1 MPAWE
6 LSLRGELPNDHPN
19 DPGRRLGEGWK
30 AVGLPVSPAAT
41 PTKHHGRREQ
51 HDLEVLPRRP
61 VADVLEI
68 VAQLLAD
75 IVHAAVV
82 RPVDLGPA
90 GDSGQDALAPMIFL
104 DLVAQ
109 GHKDRGLLRAR
120 SHDVH
125 IAHQYVP
132 ELRQLVEPELAQHA
146 THRGHARIVALRPDL
161 ARRSAVHVHRAKLV
175 HDERPAAAVSVAPEI
190 APAVAD
196 RATIETDPL
205 LREQHRAPGR
215 KLDQYGDCSHQRQGE
230 HQRHRRNDDVE
241 TTPTRVAALRC
252 EGDGPSERTELRQCH
267 ARVELGRVPSPHTPA
282 LSEEQAG
289 PDWRR
294 VASALLRFKWVV
306 VLMVMLG
313 LGGAFA
319 ATRVLRPIYRA
330 QANVWV
336 DVPDPRGNGG
346 SDTRGPIR
354 QGALLDA
361 DAWVELLRSYIV
373 LDQVVR
379 DMHLY
384 VEVKRPSDRPSFDG
398 FGVSESFRPGD
409 YRLTVGADGKGYTL
423 ASAEGVDLGR
433 GTLGDSIGNRVGF
446 RWAPPPGSL
455 PPGRTIEFALVPP
468 RDAALRLG
476 EQLDVRMDLN
486 GNFLA
491 LELRGP
497 NPVLISS
504 ILNAV
509 AQRYVE
515 VAAQLK
521 RQKLTEL
528 TKILEDQLT
537 TAQRN
542 LDSAETALQQ
552 FRTRTITLPSD
563 QPANRKAAAETRD
576 PVRASF
582 FDMAVE
588 RDELRRDRDAI
599 DRLLAGGSG
608 GDGLPTEALS
618 VIGSVQ
624 HAPELSS
631 ALKELSDKQAQ
642 MRMYRYHYSEAY
654 PPLQRLAREISEL
667 QQRTIPTLARAL
679 STQLAARE
687 SELGRQVDA
696 ASRDLRQ
703 IPGRTLEDAR
713 LSRNAELKEQTYT
726 ALQQRFDQA
735 RLAAEATVPDVR
747 ILDPAVVPQRPVKI
761 ARHGHESRTGRRQVV
776 PVRQSR
782 AHVRGRRTAHS
793 AGGRRYPAWRAAPP
807 LQGQP
812 PAGPGRFSRWEGGPR
827 RNRAADV
834 VPAPGVHRMWHAH
847 AARSGG
853 AGIARND
860 SADRPVTRPV

>member
-1 MPAWE
+1 MNPKPLPAIRDQ
-6 LSLRGELPNDHPN
+6 L
-19 DPGRRLGEGWK
+19 
-30 AVGLPVSPAAT
+30 T
-41 PTKHHGRREQ
+41 P
-51 HDLEVLPRRP
+51 
-61 VADVLEI
+61 
-68 VAQLLAD
+68 
-75 IVHAAVV
+75 
-82 RPVDLGPA
+82 
-90 GDSGQDALAPMIFL
+90 
-104 DLVAQ
+104 
-109 GHKDRGLLRAR
+109 
-120 SHDVH
+120 
-125 IAHQYVP
+125 
-132 ELRQLVEPELAQHA
+132 
-146 THRGHARIVALRPDL
+146 
-161 ARRSAVHVHRAKLV
+161 
-175 HDERPAAAVSVAPEI
+175 
-190 APAVAD
+190 
-196 RATIETDPL
+196 
-205 LREQHRAPGR
+205 
-215 KLDQYGDCSHQRQGE
+215 
-230 HQRHRRNDDVE
+230 
-241 TTPTRVAALRC
+241 
-252 EGDGPSERTELRQCH
+252 
-267 ARVELGRVPSPHTPA
+267 VELGRAPSPHTPTFPG
-282 LSEEQAG
+282 EQSG

-306 VLMVMLG
+306 LLMVALG
-313 LGGAFA
+313 LGAAFA

-336 DVPDPRGNGG
+336 DVPDRRGTGG
-346 SDTRGPIR
+346 SETRGPIR

-384 VEVKRPSDRPSFDG
+384 IGVKRPGDWPSFDG
-398 FGVSESFRPGD
+398 FGVTDTFRPGD
-409 YRLTVGADGKGYTL
+409 YRLTVGADGRGYTL
-423 ASAEGVDLGR
+423 ASAEGVDLER
-433 GTLGDSIGNRVGF
+433 GTLGDSIGNRLGF
-446 RWAPPPGSL
+446 RWAPAPGSL
-455 PPGRTIEFALVPP
+455 PAGRTIEFSLVPP

-497 NPVLISS
+497 NPALISK

-521 RQKLTEL
+521 REKLNEL

-542 LDSAETALQQ
+542 LDSAETALQG

-563 QPANRKAAAETRD
+563 RPADRKATADTRD
-576 PVRASF
+576 PIRTSF

-588 RDELRRDRDAI
+588 RDQLRRDRDAI
-599 DRLLAGGSG
+599 DRLLAEGGG

-618 VIGSVQ
+618 AIGSVQ
-624 HAPELSS
+624 HAPELSN

-642 MRMYRYHYSEAY
+642 LRAYRYHYSEAY
-654 PPLQRLAREISEL
+654 PPLQRLAKEVSEL

-703 IPGRTLEDAR
+703 IPGRALEDVR

-747 ILDPAVVPQRPVKI
+747 ILDPAMVPQRPVKNTAPRLLLMGLLAGLGLGVLGAI
-761 ARHGHESRTGRRQVV
+761 LLDRADPSVRYPEQVSRDLGLPIIGAVPHLRAKDPAEVVEALRGVRLSLAHEHGPGPLLVTVTSPGPGDGKSFLSANLALTFADAGQRTLLVDGDIRRGVLHRRFKANRQPGLVDFLRTEAGLGDIVQRTAYPRLAFIGCGTRTQRAPEVLGSPAMTQLIIELRDQYDVILVDSPPLTAGVDPFILGTVTGAMLLVLRTGHSQRDMTGAKLEVLDRLPIRLLGAVLNDVPRGAGYGYYAYYSYYLPGYEAVEERDGRRVSSPQVV
-776 PVRQSR
+776 
-782 AHVRGRRTAHS
+782 
-793 AGGRRYPAWRAAPP
+793 
-807 LQGQP
+807 
-812 PAGPGRFSRWEGGPR
+812 
-827 RNRAADV
+827 
-834 VPAPGVHRMWHAH
+834 
-847 AARSGG
+847 
-853 AGIARND
+853 
-860 SADRPVTRPV
+860 